1 MRTYCKSVKLDEN
14 FILDSIQVYIADHDD
29 NIATTKL
36 FAWYGQVSRTKAKKL
51 IAEDVQFVINIT
63 QQIAS
68 DMAWHIRTRTVRE
81 HVLMTDPEEQ
91 IIRYVPIIDGN
102 NGKHRELGIEKMMLQ
117 LYEVVLR
124 DALAP
129 LFKAKVGVF
138 QVAAIKKKGQ
148 SYGKRH
154 MKRWLERDPDGTKY
168 LWKADVHKC
177 YPSIPREKLRKRL
190 HRDVHK
196 NKDVVYLCDAI
207 IDLYIEADTE
217 AQRPDPSRGI
227 LIGSPAAKDLSNYYL
242 SDAYHYASEQIA
254 VKEKR
259 RGQEKRKRLLSH
271 IMIYADDIVM
281 TGGSKRD
288 LRKAAF
294 ILIDFMSESLGLS
307 IKDTWQMTKFTYV
320 SKDGRKHGNVIDFM
334 GIVFRSVKSSLRYY
348 GKNQTK
354 LRKVVTTVRDS
365 IFLRGR
371 RKFVKVVD
379 KLKHKIAL
387 TQKYAMSFMAYNGW
401 IKVNDTFNFQKKS
414 CWKQISKIAARI
426 IGRYAKEKPY
436 ETEYYYKKWRKL
448 YA

>member
-154 MKRWLERDPDGTKY
+154 LKRWLERDPDGTRAI
-168 LWKADVHKC
+168 WKGDVRKC
-177 YPSIPREKLRKRL
+177 YPSVPRENLRQRL
-190 HRDVHK
+190 HRDTHK
-196 NKDVVYLCDAI
+196 NKDVVYLEDAI
-207 IDLYIEADTE
+207 IDLYIESDLILK
-217 AQRPDPSRGI
+217 RPDPDKGL

-242 SDAYHYASEQIA
+242 SSAYHYASEEIA
-254 VKEKR
+254 VTEKR

-271 IMIYADDIVM
+271 IMIYADDIIL
-281 TGGSKRD
+281 TGSSKRD
-288 LRKAAF
+288 LRKGAMMLISF
-294 ILIDFMSESLGLS
+294 IADSLGLN
-307 IKDTWQMTKFTYV
+307 IKDTWQMCKFSYLDK
-320 SKDGRKHGNVIDFM
+320 SGKERGNIIDYM
-334 GIVFRSVKSSLRYY
+334 GIVFRTVGSGLRYY
-348 GKNQTK
+348 GKEKTK
-354 LRKVVTTVRDS
+354 FRKVTTTIRDS

-371 RKFVKVVD
+371 AKFNRFVGKIH
-379 KLKHKIAL
+379 HKITVL
-387 TQKYAMSFMAYNGW
+387 QSYAMSFMAYNGW
-401 IKVNDTFNFQKKS
+401 IKVNDTFTFQKET
-414 CWKQISKIAARI
+414 CWKQVSKIAARI
-426 IGRYAKEKPY
+426 IGRYAKEQPY